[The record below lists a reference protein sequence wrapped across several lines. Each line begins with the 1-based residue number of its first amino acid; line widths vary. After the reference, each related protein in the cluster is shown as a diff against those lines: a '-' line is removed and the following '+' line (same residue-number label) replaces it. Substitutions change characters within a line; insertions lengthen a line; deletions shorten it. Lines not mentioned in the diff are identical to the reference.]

1 MIASCLCK
9 CSLYPS
15 GRLDKGGPASR
26 LLNSRPQGGLNRRQS
41 VHNFPPDMS
50 TPPRDTAAMNLA
62 LSAFAAMD
70 RRSRDIFREIVQS
83 YLDTGEPVGSRT
95 ISRRGVA
102 LSPASIRNVMS
113 DLTELGLIDSPHTSA
128 GRIPTHAGLRVFVD
142 SLLQLG
148 EPGEA
153 DKRQIESRLAGSGR
167 RMGDVLSEASEL
179 LSGLVGGAGLVSTPT
194 ADAPIRHIEFVRIS
208 SEQALAVIVT
218 ETGDVENRILAL
230 PPGLPASAL
239 VEAGNYLNARTKG
252 KSLAE
257 ARETVLGEIRS
268 RRALLDQ
275 TAARLVEDGLAQWS
289 GEDPQRGRSLIVRG
303 RANLLDDPRA
313 SEDLD
318 RVRDLFAELERSENL
333 LNVLDTARDAAG
345 VRLFI
350 GAENPLFSL
359 SGSAMIVAP
368 YMDGN
373 RKIVGALGV
382 IGPTRLNYARVIPM
396 VDYTAQVV
404 GRLLGGSRIPS
415 GKRE

>member
-1 MIASCLCK
+1 MTAS
-9 CSLYPS
+9 PPNPP
-15 GRLDKGGPASR
+15 GPGS
-26 LLNSRPQGGLNRRQS
+26 
-41 VHNFPPDMS
+41 F
-50 TPPRDTAAMNLA
+50 
-62 LSAFAAMD
+62 LSAFTAMD

-83 YLDTGEPVGSRT
+83 YLETGEPVGSRT

-148 EPGEA
+148 EPAET
-153 DKRQIESRLAGSGR
+153 DKREIESRLAGSGR
-167 RMGDVLSEASEL
+167 RVDNVLSEASEL

-194 ADAPIRHIEFVRIS
+194 ADAPIRHVEFVRIS
-208 SEQALAVIVT
+208 SEQALAVIVA
-218 ETGDVENRILAL
+218 ESGDVENRVLAL
-230 PPGLPASAL
+230 PAGLPAAAL
-239 VEAGNYLNARTKG
+239 IEAGNYLNARMKG
-252 KSLAE
+252 RSLAE
-257 ARETVLGEIRS
+257 AREVVLAEIRS

-289 GEDPQRGRSLIVRG
+289 GEDPARGRSLIVRG

-333 LNVLDTARDAAG
+333 LNVLDTARDAEG

-404 GRLLGGSRIPS
+404 GRLLGESRAPA

>member
-1 MIASCLCK
+1 VAT
-9 CSLYPS
+9 
-15 GRLDKGGPASR
+15 RA
-26 LLNSRPQGGLNRRQS
+26 
-41 VHNFPPDMS
+41 HNFPRNDHRPAQ
-50 TPPRDTAAMNLA
+50 PHRPRKP

-83 YLDTGEPVGSRT
+83 YLDNGEPVGSRT

-113 DLTELGLIDSPHTSA
+113 DLTEMGLIDSPHTSA

-148 EPGEA
+148 EPGED
-153 DKRQIESRLAGSGR
+153 DKREIERRLAGSGR
-167 RMGDVLSEASEL
+167 RMEGVLSEASEL

-194 ADAPIRHIEFVRIS
+194 ADAPIRHVEFVRIS
-208 SEQALAVIVT
+208 SEQALAVIVH
-218 ETGDVENRILAL
+218 ESGEVENRVLAL
-230 PPGLPASAL
+230 PAGLPASAL

-257 ARETVLGEIRS
+257 ARETVLDEVRS
-268 RRALLDQ
+268 RKALLDQ

-313 SEDLD
+313 AEDLD

-350 GAENPLFSL
+350 GSENPLFSL

-404 GRLLGGSRIPS
+404 GRLLGEGRIAQ

>member
-1 MIASCLCK
+1 MTTTPRNPLGASSAPK
-9 CSLYPS
+9 S
-15 GRLDKGGPASR
+15 G
-26 LLNSRPQGGLNRRQS
+26 
-41 VHNFPPDMS
+41 
-50 TPPRDTAAMNLA
+50 

-70 RRSRDIFREIVQS
+70 KRSRDIFREIVQS

-95 ISRRGVA
+95 ISRRGVS

-113 DLTELGLIDSPHTSA
+113 DLAEMGLIDSPHTSA
-128 GRIPTHAGLRVFVD
+128 GRVPTHAGLRMFVD
-142 SLLQLG
+142 SLMQLG

-153 DKRQIESRLAGSGR
+153 DKRTIETRLAGSGR
-167 RMGDVLSEASEL
+167 RMENVLSEASDL
-179 LSGLVGGAGLVSTPT
+179 LSGLVGGAGLVSTPA

-208 SEQALAVIVT
+208 SEQALAVIVA
-218 ETGDVENRILAL
+218 ESGDVENRVLAL
-230 PPGLPASAL
+230 PPGLPASSL
-239 VEAGNYLNARTKG
+239 IEAGNYLNARMKG
-252 KSLAE
+252 RTLAE
-257 ARETVLGEIRS
+257 AREAVLDEVRS
-268 RRALLDQ
+268 RKALLDQ
-275 TAARLVEDGLAQWS
+275 TAAKLVEDGLAQWS
-289 GEDPQRGRSLIVRG
+289 GEDPARGRSLIVRG

-313 SEDLD
+313 GEDLD
-318 RVRDLFAELERSENL
+318 RVRDLFAELEKSENL
-333 LNVLDTARDAAG
+333 LNVLDTASVAEG

-350 GAENPLFSL
+350 GSENPLFSL

-404 GRLLGGSRIPS
+404 GRLLGGARPAT

>member
-1 MIASCLCK
+1 MTTT
-9 CSLYPS
+9 P
-15 GRLDKGGPASR
+15 RTPASPA
-26 LLNSRPQGGLNRRQS
+26 SP
-41 VHNFPPDMS
+41 V
-50 TPPRDTAAMNLA
+50 
-62 LSAFAAMD
+62 SAFAAMD

-83 YLDTGEPVGSRT
+83 YLDNGEPVGSRT

-113 DLTELGLIDSPHTSA
+113 DLTEMGLIDSPHTSA

-148 EPGEA
+148 EPGED
-153 DKRQIESRLAGSGR
+153 DKREIERRLAGSGR
-167 RMGDVLSEASEL
+167 RMDGVLAEASEL

-194 ADAPIRHIEFVRIS
+194 ADAPIRHVEFVRIS
-208 SEQALAVIVT
+208 NEQALAVIVA
-218 ETGDVENRILAL
+218 ESGEVENRVLAL

-252 KSLAE
+252 KSLAD
-257 ARETVLGEIRS
+257 ARETVLSEVRS

-275 TAARLVEDGLAQWS
+275 AAARLIEDGLAQWS

-313 SEDLD
+313 AEDLD

-333 LNVLDTARDAAG
+333 LNVLDTAREAAG

-350 GAENPLFSL
+350 GSENPLFSL

-368 YMDGN
+368 YMDSN

-404 GRLLGGSRIPS
+404 GRLLGEGRVAQ